1 MTLETDIQIIEQL
14 IPVILQYGTPLLDE
28 IKALVEANR
37 DPSKITTDMIN
48 QAFDKATQAQ
58 QQFNEALQG

>member
-14 IPVILQYGTPLLDE
+14 IPVILKYGTPLLDE
-28 IKALVEANR
+28 IKAMVEANK

-48 QAFDKATQAQ
+48 QAFNKATQANQ
-58 QQFNEALQG
+58 QLNEALQG

>member
-14 IPVILQYGTPLLDE
+14 IPVILKYGTPLLDE
-28 IKALVEANR
+28 IKAMVEANR

-58 QQFNEALQG
+58 QQLNQALEG

>member
-1 MTLETDIQIIEQL
+1 MTLQTDIEIIEQL
-14 IPVILQYGTPLLDE
+14 IPIILKYGKPLLDE
-28 IKALVEANR
+28 IKAMVEANR

-58 QQFNEALQG
+58 QQLNEALQG

>member
-14 IPVILQYGTPLLDE
+14 IPVILKYGTPLLDE
-28 IKALVEANR
+28 IKAMVEANR

-48 QAFDKATQAQ
+48 QAFDKATQANQ
-58 QQFNEALQG
+58 QLNEALQG